1 MVITKNQELLV
12 SPMLESLIVQLLL
25 RKQNRKCAICGNELL
40 DFQIHHNRYGE
51 NITLY
56 DLSVICGSCHGIE
69 TRGYGLSSGK
79 LRDVS
84 KYCAT

>member
-25 RKQNRKCAICGNELL
+25 RKQEKKCGICGNKLSE
-40 DFQIHHNRYGE
+40 FQIHHYRYGE
-51 NITLY
+51 DITIN
-56 DLSVICGSCHGIE
+56 DLSAICGDCHGKE
-69 TRGYGLSSGK
+69 TRGYGLAPGR
-79 LRDVS
+79 LRDIS